1 MSKWHE
7 PDHRSF
13 HRIVCYRVTSV
24 QYPVFACVRCVMRA
38 RTSLKPKTF
47 IYWSAHQIASTNLI
61 FISLQV
67 LPALRSFCLYCAF
80 GVLIV
85 YILQSVLF
93 TAFLALDIKRVREN
107 RNGFL
112 FCITHKMEEGT
123 EANTGKSLSEAL
135 LFAEHVAYKN
145 CSKCQK
151 QFL

>member
-1 MSKWHE
+1 MCMTTKL
-7 PDHRSF
+7 
-13 HRIVCYRVTSV
+13 RIFEMLCNIYLFSSSCR
-24 QYPVFACVRCVMRA
+24 QKFIFKIRC
-38 RTSLKPKTF
+38 S
-47 IYWSAHQIASTNLI
+47 LI
-61 FISLQV
+61 FVSLQV

-123 EANTGKSLSEAL
+123 DANTEEAAGQGNLFWGIEKLICPTNSLEGP
-135 LFAEHVAYKN
+135 
-145 CSKCQK
+145 
-151 QFL
+151 